1 MAGTAPTLR
10 VAFSGDPTDE
20 IAAFMVV
27 TAALSAPEL
36 LVVFAVI
43 IADEHPAAVSVT
55 AAMAHAVQNN
65 LPATARTSVTARNPL
80 RVTVNP

>member
-10 VAFSGDPTDE
+10 VVFSGDPADE
-20 IAAFMVV
+20 ITEFMVA

-36 LVVFAVI
+36 LVVVEAVTD
-43 IADEHPAAVSVT
+43 DEHPAAASVT
-55 AAMAHAVQNN
+55 AAMAHAAQNN
-65 LPATARTSVTARNPL
+65 LPATARTPVTARNPL